1 MLRVSAQTTGNAN
14 LNLLAITSESSEP
27 SGVAGGEA
35 LTAFAEAAVKNTS
48 DLARAR
54 EQLKSELGEAALVDG
69 AAVVGNFE
77 RMTRIADG
85 TGIPIDERN
94 IEFTREARE
103 TLHLVSCHT
112 SKVASARLP
121 A

>member
-1 MLRVSAQTTGNAN
+1 MLRASAQSTGNAN
-14 LNLLAITSESSEP
+14 LNLLAITSANSEP
-27 SGVAGGEA
+27 SGVVGGEA
-35 LTAFAEAAVKNTS
+35 LIAFAEAAVMNTS

-54 EQLKSELGEAALVDG
+54 EQLKSELGEAALVDA

-103 TLHLVSCHT
+103 TLDLGRLP
-112 SKVASARLP
+112 SARLP